1 MREPRRY
8 EAPLCAEI
16 GGDWWFIDK
25 DDNNIDPRLPKS
37 ICGRCQHQTE
47 CAEWGIANEDYGIW
61 GGLTPRQR
69 QKIRTERRKLGLGQK
84 RSA

>member
-1 MREPRRY
+1 MREPYWY

-25 DDNNIDPRLPKS
+25 DDNNINASLPKS
-37 ICGRCQHQTE
+37 VCGRCEHRVE
-47 CAEWGIANEDYGIW
+47 CAEWGIQNEEYGIW

-69 QKIRTERRKLGLGQK
+69 QKIRTERRKLGQK
-84 RSA
+84 KSA